1 MFFIFIIMCMRV
13 IQSIFNKRTALIMPN
28 GIRPYILYIAV
39 SDLFAAFFSLI
50 TLVLSGS
57 FSGFNLQAFL
67 IAACSGSFLAL
78 GSYSGIK
85 ALMSGTMVLS
95 SIFSTAGIIIPCI
108 LGIFFFGES
117 LSVIQCVC
125 MTAVILSAV
134 MLIDSNKKLKG
145 TFSFKALIY
154 LLLSFLTNGM
164 VMFCQ
169 KLFGYLQPEGNVS
182 LFSLLTFLIP
192 SAVLF
197 IVLLFMPRSEKSA
210 EKLPKKMYLYI
221 TYLSFAVFVI
231 QQLVT
236 LITPVMSSAL
246 LFTLVNGSATVI
258 AAIVGAIMYKEKIT
272 VKSFFGLVIG
282 ITALII
288 IKLV

>member
-108 LGIFFFGES
+108 LGIFFIGES

-197 IVLLFMPRSEKSA
+197 IILLFMPRSEKSA